1 MNALTQTKPGDVVS
15 VGQAESLLA
24 IIERGSRDPS
34 VDIDK
39 MERLMAMLE
48 RVQAREAKVAFD
60 VALAE
65 MQPRLPKISER
76 GRIIVREKLA
86 NGKRDGEIQQ
96 ETPFALWED
105 INEAIRPLLAE
116 YGFSLLFRT
125 GLSADGRV
133 SVTAVLSRA
142 GHSEETTMI
151 LPHDSSGSKNA
162 VQAIGS
168 STSYGKRYT
177 ALALLNITTGGE
189 DDDGLGAVS
198 VQVHEKPG
206 DAPFPQGPA
215 QNKSALKTMARNAWR
230 DVEGAGDQDQLD
242 VVLADNRDIIRQLR
256 AALPSWWD
264 GGERDGNAFEGL
276 GEVISRKQREFAE
289 NAA

>member
-1 MNALTQTKPGDVVS
+1 MNALTQTTAGNVVS

-48 RVQAREAKVAFD
+48 RVQAREARVAFD

-76 GRIIVREKLA
+76 GRIIVREKSA
-86 NGKRDGEIQQ
+86 NGKRDGDIQQ

-125 GLSADGRV
+125 GMNSDGRV
-133 SVTAVLSRA
+133 TVTAVLSRA

-198 VQVHEKPG
+198 VQAHEKPG
-206 DAPFPQGPA
+206 DAPFPLGPA
-215 QNKSALKTMARNAWR
+215 QNKTALKTMARNLWR
-230 DVEGAGDQDQLD
+230 EVEGCGDSDQLD
-242 VVLADNRDIIRQLR
+242 IVLADGKDILRQLKE
-256 AALPSWWD
+256 ALPSWWD
-264 GGERDGNAFEGL
+264 GYTKEGVAHDGLAD
-276 GEVISRKQREFAE
+276 VITRKQREFSE
-289 NAA
+289 QG